1 MLYSSTVI
9 SFQVVYQTRFARSR
23 GNDRLSKTKQQKKA
37 KVRWKGGA
45 NMILPLTPWGLG
57 TDMATE
63 MEHTNTYK
71 YVVVAAMYTL
81 HVQR

>member
-1 MLYSSTVI
+1 
-9 SFQVVYQTRFARSR
+9 
-23 GNDRLSKTKQQKKA
+23 
-37 KVRWKGGA
+37 
-45 NMILPLTPWGLG
+45 MILPLTPWGLG